1 MLRLST
7 LLVVL
12 TVLSSCQKD
21 FNIDDEDYQAK
32 LVLNAVFSPDNLWN
46 IHLCKTNSIFTEN
59 NNSNIISGANIRIED
74 LTENAEIQ
82 FEELEDGSYQSIG
95 FTPQQGHSYEIFV
108 DSEEYGQIY
117 SSTYVP
123 TVGDISNIQVQTVN
137 LRGQAVYKIDLE
149 ITDLPSQ
156 ENFYV
161 WEVLEDLDSEQSIKL
176 FSGDDISSIEDAI
189 DQNAPVTFNPKIKG
203 DFVFVQGGES
213 EDTSSD
219 FFNTSLFAV
228 AANGLDSEGNPN
240 PGSISDQKI
249 KLKVRAVSKDLFMH
263 LKSLEELSSINS
275 SNNQPGS
282 IYSNIQNGYG
292 IFGAFNE
299 ETITIQ

>member
-1 MLRLST
+1 
-7 LLVVL
+7 
-12 TVLSSCQKD
+12 
-21 FNIDDEDYQAK
+21 
-32 LVLNAVFSPDNLWN
+32 
-46 IHLCKTNSIFTEN
+46 
-59 NNSNIISGANIRIED
+59 
-74 LTENAEIQ
+74 
-82 FEELEDGSYQSIG
+82 
-95 FTPQQGHSYEIFV
+95 
-108 DSEEYGQIY
+108 
-117 SSTYVP
+117 
-123 TVGDISNIQVQTVN
+123 